1 MKNLKGKS
9 AIIYSRVSTT
19 EQRKYGNSL
28 KDQSIKLRD
37 FCNSNDINIVKEYK
51 EDCSAK
57 NFERPEYQKLVNFA
71 KDNKEKID
79 YLLVLN
85 WDRFSRNINN
95 GLSQIDFFSKLDI
108 EVNTL
113 ESWRDYNDAY
123 QLMPQII
130 NLAASEVENTIR
142 SERVMKGNRRALKDG
157 RWIN

>member
-1 MKNLKGKS
+1 MKNLAGKS

-19 EQRKYGNSL
+19 DQRKYGNSL
-28 KDQSIKLRD
+28 RDQSIKLRD
-37 FCNSNDINIVKEYK
+37 FCSSNNVDIVKEYK
-51 EDCSAK
+51 EDYSAK

-95 GLSQIDFFSKLDI
+95 GLSQIDFFSKIDI

-130 NLAASEVENTIR
+130 NLA
-142 SERVMKGNRRALKDG
+142 
-157 RWIN
+157 

>member
-9 AIIYSRVSTT
+9 AIIYCRVSTT
-19 EQRKYGNSL
+19 EQKKYGNSL
-28 KDQSIKLRD
+28 QDQSIKLRD

-57 NFERPEYQKLVNFA
+57 NFERPEYRKLVNFA

-95 GLSQIDFFSKLDI
+95 GNI
-108 EVNTL
+108 
-113 ESWRDYNDAY
+113 A
-123 QLMPQII
+123 
-130 NLAASEVENTIR
+130 
-142 SERVMKGNRRALKDG
+142 
-157 RWIN
+157 